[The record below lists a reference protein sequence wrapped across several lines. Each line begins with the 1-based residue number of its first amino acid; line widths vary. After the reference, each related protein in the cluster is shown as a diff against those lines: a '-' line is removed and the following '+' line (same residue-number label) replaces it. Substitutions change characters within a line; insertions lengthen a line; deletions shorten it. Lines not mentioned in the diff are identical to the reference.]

1 MLRSI
6 ALAALV
12 LSSMWVSAD
21 STAFVDCGAG
31 QSLNSTLAKINKFA
45 PATVRFKGTCTEY
58 VVVDGFQ
65 NLTIKGLQGATIQQP
80 ATDPSTSPIY
90 VLSVKASK
98 GITLSGFAVHSR
110 PSAFSGIGIG
120 KGSTNVL
127 LENMSTEGS
136 WGIVAYE
143 ASQVWLVQV
152 NVNITSGYAA
162 VSAFDKS
169 DVHVV
174 DGLLQRPA
182 DSAFHAG
189 LLVSS
194 GHVTIQGTTI
204 RDMQQSINVN
214 DSGSVD
220 LVNFDSTAAGID
232 VTIDNP
238 AGTNLNGVIVSDS
251 SSLNLSSARLRIS
264 NAGQPYGGDSGAVLV
279 TNGSTLNAGANLFIS
294 GGPGQGVVVSNN
306 SHVGLAGS
314 SITGVAHGGLVVLN
328 LSTAG
333 MDVGNPLT
341 TISGN
346 GTDLFCDSKSQIGGA
361 LNIANASTVQCNNL
375 LPGQYENLP

>member
-1 MLRSI
+1 
-6 ALAALV
+6 
-12 LSSMWVSAD
+12 MWVSAD
-21 STAFVDCGAG
+21 STADVDCDAG
-31 QSLNSTLAKINKFA
+31 QSLNRTLAKMGKFG

-58 VVVDGFQ
+58 VLVDGFE
-65 NLTIKGLQGATIQQP
+65 NLTITGLTGAAIQQP
-80 ATDPSTSPIY
+80 ATDPPTSPIY

-98 GITLSGFAVHSR
+98 GVTLSGFALHSR
-110 PSAFSGIGIG
+110 SSAFSGIGIG
-120 KGSTNVL
+120 KGSSDVL
-127 LENMSTEGS
+127 LRNVTTDGS

-152 NVNITSGYAA
+152 TVNLTSGYAA

-169 DVHVV
+169 DVHIA

-182 DSAFHAG
+182 DSVFHAG

-194 GHVTIQGTTI
+194 GHVTMQGMTI
-204 RDMQQSINVN
+204 RDMQQSIVVS

-220 LVNFDSTAAGID
+220 LVNFDSTAAGVD
-232 VTIDNP
+232 VILDNP
-238 AGTNLNGVIVSDS
+238 AGTNLNGAIVSDG
-251 SSLNLSSARLRIS
+251 SSLNVNSAKLRIS
-264 NAGQPYGGDSGAVLV
+264 NAGQSGGGDSGAVFV

-294 GGPGQGVVVSNN
+294 GGQGQGVIVSDN
-306 SHVGLAGS
+306 SHAQLAGS

-333 MDVGNPLT
+333 VDAGNPLT

-346 GTDLFCDSKSQIGGA
+346 GTDLFCDSKSQIAGA

-375 LPGQYENLP
+375 LPGTYEGLP

>member
-6 ALAALV
+6 AVATIV
-12 LSSMWVSAD
+12 LSSVLASAD
-21 STAFVDCGAG
+21 STVVVDCGAG
-31 QSLNSTLAKINKFA
+31 QSLNSTLAKMDKFA
-45 PATVRFKGTCTEY
+45 PASVRFKGTCNEY
-58 VVVDGFQ
+58 VLVDGFE
-65 NLTIKGLQGATIQQP
+65 NLTIKGLTGATIQQP

-98 GITLSGFAVHSR
+98 GVILSGFAVHSR

-120 KGSTNVL
+120 RGSTNVSL
-127 LENMSTEGS
+127 RNVTTDGS

-143 ASQVWLVQV
+143 ASQVWLVRV

-169 DVHVV
+169 DVHIV
-174 DGLLQRPA
+174 DSLLQRPA
-182 DSAFHAG
+182 DSGFHAG

-194 GHVTIQGTTI
+194 AHVTIQGTTI
-204 RDMQQSINVN
+204 RDMQQSINAN

-220 LVNFDSTAAGID
+220 LVNFDSTAAGVD

-238 AGTNLNGVIVSDS
+238 AGTNLNGVIVGDS
-251 SSLNLSSARLRIS
+251 SSLNLESAKLRIS
-264 NAGQPYGGDSGAVLV
+264 NAGQPWGGDSGSVLV
-279 TNGSTLNAGANLFIS
+279 TNGSTLNAGANLVIS
-294 GGPGQGVVVSNN
+294 GGPGQGVIVANN
-306 SHVGLAGS
+306 SHAQLAGS

-328 LSTAG
+328 LSTVG
-333 MDVGNPLT
+333 MDISAPAT

-346 GTDLFCDSKSQIGGA
+346 GTDLFCDSRSQIAGA
-361 LNIANASTVQCNNL
+361 LNIQNASTIQCNNL
-375 LPGQYENLP
+375 LPGQYESLP